1 MAPTQ
6 RPSWTPSSPSLRVTT
21 CHPAPRA
28 RVERTWSWRP
38 GPAEHCEYQGCSG
51 PGGVG
56 HRTPGVRLV
65 TTNRNDLDIPPRGER
80 SDDEERT
87 SRRAGPPRLADVA
100 GDLAVVG
107 QPDLR
112 AALAGLSLL
121 AADQVELPD
130 MLRNVAQFAVQAIPG
145 ADGAGLTLIRS
156 GTPVTVVVTTD
167 FVQRVDDIQYTLDEG
182 PCITAVAEQIP
193 VRSGS
198 LGAEPRWPRF
208 GRRVAALD
216 VHSALAVPLATPQ
229 DLGAEVVGALNI
241 YGRPREAFDESAERL
256 AELYAVPAAVSVH
269 TARALTDARTLA
281 DHLQN
286 ALDSHAVIDQAIGI
300 LMSRTG
306 ATPTEAF
313 TRLRAIS
320 QKDNVRLRIVAQRL
334 VEQAVRRARAPK
346 N

>member
-1 MAPTQ
+1 M
-6 RPSWTPSSPSLRVTT
+6 
-21 CHPAPRA
+21 
-28 RVERTWSWRP
+28 
-38 GPAEHCEYQGCSG
+38 
-51 PGGVG
+51 
-56 HRTPGVRLV
+56 

-334 VEQAVRRARAPK
+334 VDQAVRRARAPK